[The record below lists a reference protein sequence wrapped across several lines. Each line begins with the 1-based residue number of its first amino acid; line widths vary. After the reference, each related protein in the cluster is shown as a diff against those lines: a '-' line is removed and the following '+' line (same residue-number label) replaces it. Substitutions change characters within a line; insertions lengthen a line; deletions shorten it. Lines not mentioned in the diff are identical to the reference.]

1 MTNIYVDSLR
11 KEETYDKI
19 KNERGEIAMETTEIW
34 RVIWEYY
41 VQNGISKHPAL
52 NIWTFKCQI

>member
-19 KNERGEIAMETTEIW
+19 KNERGEIAMETTEI
-34 RVIWEYY
+34 
-41 VQNGISKHPAL
+41 
-52 NIWTFKCQI
+52 